1 MQDALA
7 RCAHGRSLPHAGCRA
22 YRSYERTRGDAMQ
35 GLREQAESL
44 RRGEVSAEEL
54 VGQALERIE
63 EGRSLGAFR
72 VVRAEAARNEAREA
86 GKRLREGERLP
97 LLGVPV
103 AIKDDTDIA
112 GETTPFAVKGRHP
125 VAVRDAEVVRRLRSA
140 GAVVVGKTTTC
151 EIGLWP
157 FSESATGCARNP
169 WNPAYTPGGSSGG
182 SAAAVA
188 AGMVAGAVGSDG
200 AGSIRI
206 PAAWTGLV
214 GIKPQR
220 GRVSGHPHTDPF
232 YGLTVWGPLARSVG
246 DAALLLD
253 VLSGSH
259 PDDVHRLDARVSSFA
274 EAAETEPGRL
284 RVAVSFRTAFGVG
297 GRLDPQVRA
306 AVERV
311 ARRLTELGHK
321 VFPADPDYGLVG
333 LGLIP
338 RGTAGVADW
347 VEAMEGGEPEPR
359 TLAEARMGRLVG
371 RRLLPLAKR
380 MDPGLRRRAGRIF
393 RYADV
398 VLTPTTAQL
407 PLKVGAF
414 DGVGWRRTQSGVAA
428 ACPYAWPWNVLGWPG
443 MNVPAGLS
451 KEGLPIGAQ
460 LLGHDSD
467 EATLISLAAQ
477 LESAE
482 GWTERRPD

>member
-1 MQDALA
+1 VFSIVRSNERYLEACVELGLAGQAEALA
-7 RCAHGRSLPHAGCRA
+7 RGEFSASDLV
-22 YRSYERTRGDAMQ
+22 E
-35 GLREQAESL
+35 ESL
-44 RRGEVSAEEL
+44 EA
-54 VGQALERIE
+54 I
-63 EGRSLGAFR
+63 GRQESLGAFR
-72 VVRAEAARNEAREA
+72 VVRSEAAGQEALEA
-86 GKRLREGERLP
+86 DKRLAEGERLP

-103 AIKDDTDIA
+103 AIKDDTDLA
-112 GETTPFAVKGRHP
+112 GETTPFAVAGDHRP
-125 VAVRDAEVVRRLRSA
+125 AVEDGEVVRKLRAA
-140 GAVVVGKTTTC
+140 GAVIVGKTTTC

-157 FSESATGCARNP
+157 FSESPEYGVARNP
-169 WNPAYTPGGSSGG
+169 WNPEYTPGGSSGG

-220 GRVSGHPHTDPF
+220 GRVSGYPQTDPF
-232 YGLTVWGPLARSVG
+232 NGITVWGPLARSVG

-259 PDDVHRLDARVSSFA
+259 PDDVYQIDPPLTPFA
-274 EAAETEPGRL
+274 EAAKREPRRL
-284 RVAVSFRTAFGVG
+284 RIAVSFRTAFGVS
-297 GRLDPQVRA
+297 GRLDPEIRA
-306 AVERV
+306 AVERL
-311 ARRLTELGHK
+311 ARRLTDLGHK

-347 VEAMEGGEPEPR
+347 LDSMQNPRPEHR
-359 TLAEARMGRLVG
+359 TEVEARMGRLVG
-371 RRLLPLAKR
+371 KRLLPLAKR
-380 MDPGLRRRAGRIF
+380 MDPYLRRKVGRIF
-393 RYADV
+393 QVADV
-398 VLTPTTAQL
+398 VMTPTTAQP

-414 DGVGWRRTQSGVAA
+414 DGMGYQKTQSGVAA
-428 ACPYAWPWNVLGWPG
+428 ACPYAWTWNVLGWPG
-443 MNVPAGLS
+443 VNVPAGFT
-451 KEGLPIGAQ
+451 KAGLPIGAQ

-477 LESAE
+477 LEAVE
-482 GWTERRPD
+482 GWAGLRP

>member
-1 MQDALA
+1 M
-7 RCAHGRSLPHAGCRA
+7 R
-22 YRSYERTRGDAMQ
+22 
-35 GLREQAESL
+35 GLREQVALL
-44 RRGEVSAEEL
+44 RGGEVSSEEL
-54 VGQALERIE
+54 VGEALRRIE
-63 EGRSLGAFR
+63 EGRELGAFR
-72 VVRAEAARNEAREA
+72 VVREGALGEARLA
-86 GKRLREGERLP
+86 DKRLRDGERLP

-103 AIKDDTDIA
+103 AIKDDTDLA
-112 GETTPFAVKGRHP
+112 GETTPFAVGGRHP
-125 VAVRDAEVVRRLRSA
+125 VAVKDAEVVRKLRAA

-157 FSESATGCARNP
+157 FSESSTGCARNP
-169 WNPAYTPGGSSGG
+169 WDVRYSPGGSSGG

-220 GRVSGHPHTDPF
+220 GRVSGYPHTDPF

-259 PDDVHRLDARVSSFA
+259 PEDVYRLDAPVSSFE
-274 EAAETEPGRL
+274 EAARVEPRRL
-284 RVAVSFRTAFGVG
+284 RVAVSFKTAFGSG
-297 GRLDPQVRA
+297 GRLDSQIRA

-311 ARRLTELGHK
+311 ARRLTALGHK

-333 LGLIP
+333 LGLVP

-347 VEAMEGGEPEPR
+347 VDGMVEGVFEPR
-359 TLAEARMGRLVG
+359 TLVEARIGRVLG

-380 MDPGLRRRAGRIF
+380 LEPGLQRRVGRIF

-398 VLTPTTAQL
+398 VLTPTTAWL
-407 PLKVGAF
+407 PFKVGAF
-414 DGVGWRRTQSGVAA
+414 DGAGWRKTQGASAA

-443 MNVPAGLS
+443 VNVPAGLS
-451 KEGLPIGAQ
+451 EEGLPIGAQ

-477 LESAE
+477 LEAVE
-482 GWTERRPD
+482 KWTERRPG